1 LGFAILRVR
10 LDDMTRSHFGPV
22 PELDFDPY
30 HDEALLDSWPGYR
43 LLRDAGPGCLASE
56 YEMFALTRYASVWRA
71 LDDWESFPP
80 ALAS

>member
-1 LGFAILRVR
+1 
-10 LDDMTRSHFGPV
+10 MTRSHFGPV

-56 YEMFALTRYASVWRA
+56 YEMFALTRYASVRRA
-71 LDDWESFPP
+71 LEDWESFPP
-80 ALAS
+80 ALASC